1 MIFINVV
8 ICITLIITSPI
19 LITIW
24 TILDYLFTIFIYNRF
39 DNDKLTAVPLFFIIL
54 IELLYG
60 FAFQFIFVILCLI
73 FQPFLS
79 LIIFIFAQIY
89 FIVRILINSIFFSVI
104 ACFGKVPQNDTCVA
118 WQIKGP
124 EIHVDRYYD
133 ISNKDIINLVRGYLE
148 KINLKYFRIKTE
160 KMLDSPKKQIKEI
173 NNIFGKLGFNFVL
186 TKDVEDSITFYKEKL
201 NMQIYNSQDIYPE
214 CNLYVKFTNERLQ
227 FVKNMI
233 SKYVT
238 EYSKI
243 YDISKELNQ
252 YQKLD
257 DFIEEILKSILGS
270 SILFPLEKAG
280 KYTYVKSVCNNEFDL
295 IAKKIF
301 ENPYF
306 QDKIIVEEINED
318 NIFESKNILGEP
330 NAANFEQ
337 IFQGDLNL
345 KFYPLSENE
354 KEQLLNKSDNVLN
367 IKYGS

>member
-1 MIFINVV
+1 
-8 ICITLIITSPI
+8 
-19 LITIW
+19 
-24 TILDYLFTIFIYNRF
+24 
-39 DNDKLTAVPLFFIIL
+39 
-54 IELLYG
+54 
-60 FAFQFIFVILCLI
+60 
-73 FQPFLS
+73 
-79 LIIFIFAQIY
+79 
-89 FIVRILINSIFFSVI
+89 
-104 ACFGKVPQNDTCVA
+104 
-118 WQIKGP
+118 
-124 EIHVDRYYD
+124 
-133 ISNKDIINLVRGYLE
+133 
-148 KINLKYFRIKTE
+148 
-160 KMLDSPKKQIKEI
+160 MLDSPKKQIKEI

-186 TKDVEDSITFYKEKL
+186 IKDVEDSITFYKEKL

-306 QDKIIVEEINED
+306 QDKIIVEENFD
-318 NIFESKNILGEP
+318 DKNTELKGELKSSTT
-330 NAANFEQ
+330 ATFEQ
-337 IFQGDLNL
+337 VFQGDLNFN
-345 KFYPLSENE
+345 FYPLTERE
-354 KEQLLNKSDNVLN
+354 KEQILNRSENIIN
-367 IKYGS
+367 IKFQP